1 MVRIR
6 PFQELELSN
15 HLGRTQ
21 THFFTFSAVSASPQ
35 RPLRVSGSGELHVG
49 NSEALAGVAVCP
61 LSFCKNRTS
70 LRRMG
75 RQQRHPKQQR
85 SEESPPFGVGD
96 CIYNGVC
103 IIRAEGPM
111 ASPAMMGYFRKYF
124 DRKINE
130 GIRFFILDCDRVKS
144 IDSSG
149 VGAIVAMST
158 RASMRSGKFLLLNIS
173 PIESVLQI
181 TKLITVFR
189 TFANLETA
197 FEEILQRPVPVP
209 QLTFEERFLVKSIRS
224 GSDLIVM
231 KADSSVESFETESP
245 FEESP
250 APVERLSIKGMAGV
264 AISALAALSLM
275 ILGLVWVTRQISSIP
290 LLVLIF
296 SVALL
301 FSLCLIGLLLLL
313 SGHLSEKM
321 TVRLLN
327 GVLAKIP
334 SLGSWVP
341 KVLARKVR
349 I

>member
-1 MVRIR
+1 M
-6 PFQELELSN
+6 N
-15 HLGRTQ
+15 
-21 THFFTFSAVSASPQ
+21 A
-35 RPLRVSGSGELHVG
+35 
-49 NSEALAGVAVCP
+49 
-61 LSFCKNRTS
+61 
-70 LRRMG
+70 
-75 RQQRHPKQQR
+75 
-85 SEESPPFGVGD
+85 
-96 CIYNGVC
+96 
-103 IIRAEGPM
+103 
-111 ASPAMMGYFRKYF
+111 
-124 DRKINE
+124 
-130 GIRFFILDCDRVKS
+130 
-144 IDSSG
+144 
-149 VGAIVAMST
+149 
-158 RASMRSGKFLLLNIS
+158 RASMRSGKLLLINIAQF
-173 PIESVLQI
+173 ESILQMTRLLTVLTAYI
-181 TKLITVFR
+181 SAEAA
-189 TFANLETA
+189 FAA
-197 FEEILQRPVPVP
+197 ILQRPVAVP